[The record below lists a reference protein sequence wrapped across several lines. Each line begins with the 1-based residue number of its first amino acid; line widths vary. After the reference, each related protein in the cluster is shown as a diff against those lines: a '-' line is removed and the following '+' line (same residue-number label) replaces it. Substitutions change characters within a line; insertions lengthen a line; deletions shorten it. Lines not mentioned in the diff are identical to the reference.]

1 MDNAE
6 LTIAVVGLGHVGMPT
21 ALGLAE
27 LGWRVLGADDDA
39 DKVRRIAAGELPFY
53 EPGVEALLGRHLD
66 SSRFRATTDVPAAVE
81 AADVIFVCVGTPQR
95 DDGSADLS
103 QVESV
108 ARIIAQRL
116 NGYKLVVEKST
127 SPVRTAAQIK
137 RTILRH
143 RTGTNHEFDIAVN
156 PEFLREG
163 SAMRDFFNPDRVVL
177 GVESERSRDL
187 LLRIYR
193 PLLQRLAETSGTPLG
208 VDDRV
213 VVTDPATAE
222 LMKHAANAF
231 LAMKISFINMV
242 ADLCEATGAD
252 VTQVARGLGQ
262 DPRIGGAFL
271 RAGAGFGGYCL
282 PKDLRAFIQIGAQQ
296 GVDVSLLRAVEQINE
311 ARVDR
316 LLHKIR
322 QVVWIPRGKTVGI
335 LGVAFKPMTDDVREA
350 PSLKIIKRL
359 RSEGAKVRVH
369 DPQAVDNARRVV
381 PEDPDG
387 LVFCASPY
395 DAAAGAHL
403 MVVLTEWKEY
413 LELDL
418 PRLRELMEVPLLIDG
433 RNLFDPAVVRAAG
446 FEYYSIGRP

>member
-262 DPRIGGAFL
+262 DPRIGAAFL

-296 GVDVSLLRAVEQINE
+296 GRGRGEIADVHPETRA
-311 ARVDR
+311 
-316 LLHKIR
+316 
-322 QVVWIPRGKTVGI
+322 VGI